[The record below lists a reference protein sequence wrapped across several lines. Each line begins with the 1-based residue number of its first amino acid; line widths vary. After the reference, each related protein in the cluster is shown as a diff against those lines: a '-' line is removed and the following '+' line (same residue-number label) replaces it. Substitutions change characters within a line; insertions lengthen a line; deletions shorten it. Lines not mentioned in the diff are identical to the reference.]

1 MPKPT
6 LQNIAPDKRD
16 RVVRE
21 AARLFAERG
30 YEAADMA
37 ALAERCG
44 IAKGSLYNYF
54 TSKDELYRY
63 VCEDG
68 LQRSRAAVWG
78 GVDPSWELF
87 RVLEHTFRAGVE
99 FAREHPELVRLYL
112 SVGTVGLEETVG
124 ELSAKVEG
132 PTAERLKALLRDAA
146 AQGRVRAEVDVPLAA
161 WQINNAYVMLLSAL
175 VSDHFKVR
183 LRAYLELEGRLTHA
197 RIAELCERTL
207 AELRASLAS
216 PTPQSRRSP

>member
-6 LQNIAPDKRD
+6 LLNIAPDKRG

-54 TSKDELYRY
+54 ASKDELYRY
-63 VCEDG
+63 VCQDG

-78 GVDPSWELF
+78 GVHPSWDLF
-87 RVLEHTFRAGVE
+87 RVLEHTFRAGVD

-124 ELSAKVEG
+124 ELSAEVEG
-132 PTAERLKALLRDAA
+132 PTAERLKALLRAA
-146 AQGRVRAEVDVPLAA
+146 AEQGRVRADLDVPLAA

-175 VSDHFKVR
+175 VSDHFRVR
-183 LRAYLELEGRLTHA
+183 LREYLEIQGRLTHA

-207 AELRASLAS
+207 RELRASLTV
-216 PTPQSRRSP
+216 PTTTSRRSG